1 MSQENIELASRMY
14 DEHRDYTTL
23 LDPEATFE
31 AVFGDLRPLYD
42 DEYEFHAVV
51 EGNRLI
57 ERGLDGYLA
66 LMRDWLGPWEF
77 YSIVAEEFRDLGPDK
92 VVVLTSH
99 WGRLRERGAEVRTS
113 GVDVWTLRDGQ
124 LLRLE
129 AHLDRQTG
137 LEAARLR
144 E

>member
-1 MSQENIELASRMY
+1 M
-14 DEHRDYTTL
+14 
-23 LDPEATFE
+23 
-31 AVFGDLRPLYD
+31 
-42 DEYEFHAVV
+42 V
-51 EGNRLI
+51 EGNRI
-57 ERGLDGYLA
+57 VERGLDGYLA

-92 VVVLTSH
+92 VGVLTSH

-129 AHLDRQTG
+129 AYFDRQTG
-137 LEAARLR
+137 LRAAGLS